1 MAKVDAR
8 KLSAFLA
15 DPGECRVVLL
25 HGEDA
30 GLARERADMLTRAV
44 SGGDDLCVIDIPR
57 EGARD
62 TGLLAAE
69 AATRALLGGRRIVRV
84 RDATDGFAAGAK
96 QALEG
101 PGPGL
106 VILEGGELTARS
118 KLRALLEPAPRAAVI
133 ACYRERGAEL
143 AATAKAMLAEMGVG
157 IDAPALEWLVQ
168 NQGEDRVRM
177 RRELE
182 KLSLYVGPGNNATEE
197 DVLLCVAEGNSRSLD
212 EALSAAF
219 AGDVAG
225 ADAALEASFADGA
238 NAVQGART
246 ALRHAQRMAQ
256 AALAMADG
264 MSAGDAL
271 GTLRPP
277 VFFRARPAMERA
289 LRNWRPERLEA
300 VAAALLETER
310 RTKTTG
316 MPDETVFRQAVL
328 TIARQAARR

>member
-1 MAKVDAR
+1 MAKLDAR

-15 DPGECRVVLL
+15 DPGDCRVVLL

-30 GLARERADMLTRAV
+30 GLARERADALTRVV
-44 SGGDDLCVIDIPR
+44 SAGDDLCVIDIPR

-62 TGLLAAE
+62 AGLLAAE
-69 AATRALLGGRRIVRV
+69 AATRALLGGRRVVRV

-96 QALEG
+96 AALEG
-101 PGPGL
+101 SGPGI
-106 VILEGGELTARS
+106 VILEGGDLAARS
-118 KLRALLEPAPRAAVI
+118 KLRALLEQAPRAAVI
-133 ACYRERGAEL
+133 ACYRERGADL
-143 AATAKAMLAEMGVG
+143 AATAKAMLAEMGVT
-157 IDAPALEWLVQ
+157 IEAPALEWLVQ
-168 NQGEDRVRM
+168 HQGEDRMRM

-182 KLSLYVGPGNNATEE
+182 KLALYVGHGNKATED
-197 DVLLCVAEGNSRSLD
+197 DVLLCVAEGNSRGLD
-212 EALSAAF
+212 EALNAAF

-238 NAVQGART
+238 NAVQGVRA
-246 ALRHAQRMAQ
+246 ALRHTQRMAQ
-256 AALAMADG
+256 AARAMAEG

-277 VFFRARPAMERA
+277 VFFRAKPAMERA

-300 VAAALLETER
+300 LGVALLETER

>member
-1 MAKVDAR
+1 MAKLDVR
-8 KLSAFLA
+8 KLAAFLA
-15 DPGECRVVLL
+15 DPGDCRVVLL

-30 GLARERADMLTRAV
+30 GLARERADALSHAV
-44 SGGDDLCVIDIPR
+44 SAGDDLCVVDIPR

-69 AATRALLGGRRIVRV
+69 AATRALLGGRKIVRV

-96 QALEG
+96 AALEG
-101 PGPGL
+101 PGPGI
-106 VILEGGELTARS
+106 VILEGGELAARS

-133 ACYRERGAEL
+133 ACYRERGADL
-143 AATAKAMLAEMGVG
+143 AATARAILQEMGVG

-168 NQGEDRVRM
+168 HQGEDRMRL

-182 KLSLYVGPGNNATEE
+182 KLALYVGPGNRATED
-197 DVLLCVAEGNSRSLD
+197 DVLACVAEGNSRSLD
-212 EALSAAF
+212 DALTAAF
-219 AGDVAG
+219 AGDVAA
-225 ADAALEASFADGA
+225 ADAALSASFADGA
-238 NAVQGART
+238 NAVQGARA
-246 ALRHAQRMAQ
+246 ALRHAQRLTQ
-256 AALAMADG
+256 AAHAMAGG

-289 LRNWRPERLEA
+289 LRHWRPERLEA
-300 VAAALLETER
+300 LSAALLETER

-316 MPDETVFRQAVL
+316 MPDEVVFRQQVL
-328 TIARQAARR
+328 SIALQGRRQ

>member
-25 HGEDA
+25 YGEDG
-30 GLARERADMLTRAV
+30 GLARERADALTRLV
-44 SGGDDLCVIDIPR
+44 SGGDDLCVIDVPR

-62 TGLLAAE
+62 AGLLAAE
-69 AATRALLGGRRIVRV
+69 AATRALLGGKRGVRV

-96 QALEG
+96 QALDG

-106 VILEGGELTARS
+106 VILEAGELTARA

-143 AATAKAMLAEMGVG
+143 AATARGMLAEMGVT
-157 IDAPALEWLVQ
+157 IDAAALEWLVQ
-168 NQGEDRVRM
+168 NQGEDRIRM

-182 KLSLYVGPGNNATEE
+182 KLSLYVGPGNRATED

-212 EALSAAF
+212 EALGAAF

-238 NAVQGART
+238 NAVQGARM
-246 ALRHAQRMAQ
+246 ALRHAQRLAQ
-256 AALAMADG
+256 AAQAMADG

-289 LRNWRPERLEA
+289 LRNWGPARLEA
-300 VAAALLETER
+300 LATALLETER